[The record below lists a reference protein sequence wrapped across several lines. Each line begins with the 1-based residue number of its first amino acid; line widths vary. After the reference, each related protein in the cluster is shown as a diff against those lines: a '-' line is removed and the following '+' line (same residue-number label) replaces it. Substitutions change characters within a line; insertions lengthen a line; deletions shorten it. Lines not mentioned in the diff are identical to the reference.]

1 MNATVISNKL
11 AIGSFTALEG
21 MHSEGWEC
29 ICLATNVSPPSFC
42 KHIPLVDGGGSSPI
56 SIRDAIQWILDNWQ
70 AGKKT
75 YVCCRHGMN
84 RSVLVST
91 AALTLAHGR
100 WFIENW
106 RSISDKRNIASGRDD
121 TLLDVLRVFEAMKG
135 SK

>member
-1 MNATVISNKL
+1 MNATTIVPYKL

-29 ICLATNVSPPSFC
+29 MCLATNVSPPSFC
-42 KHIPLVDGGGSSPI
+42 KHIPLVDGGGSPPV
-56 SIRDAIQWILDNWQ
+56 SIRDAIQWIVDNWRI
-70 AGKKT
+70 GNKT

-91 AALTLAHGR
+91 AAMTLVYGG

-106 RSISDKRNIASGRDD
+106 RKISDKRSVASGRDD
-121 TLLDVLRVFEAMKG
+121 TLADVLRVLETMR